1 MTQCDLHSTSFLEA
15 KQYRTYYENT
25 WLKSFL
31 SNPRKNCHTFNKSNA
46 NRQHNKNT
54 NFTVRYLLND
64 NCVQAIKVTNHLI
77 SNCHWETCAV
87 CITIP
92 YIEHIKKPRMSILET
107 TFSVFVSTLIYN
119 VVIFKTHLLNKLAYT
134 PLHVLLV

>member
-1 MTQCDLHSTSFLEA
+1 MTQCDLHSTSFFTGKAVLNVLWKHLA
-15 KQYRTYYENT
+15 KKFP
-25 WLKSFL
+25 LKPTL
-31 SNPRKNCHTFNKSNA
+31 NCHTFNKSNA

-54 NFTVRYLLND
+54 NFTVSYLLND

-77 SNCHWETCAV
+77 SNCHCETCAV

-92 YIEHIKKPRMSILET
+92 YIEDIKKPRMSILET